1 MCAHFNSWE
10 QYKLHANVNIAYF
23 KHAYLEKEF
32 SSSSGCEAH
41 SQSTT
46 MLILQQPGYFVL
58 FTVLSSCTGR

>member
-23 KHAYLEKEF
+23 KHAYLEKKF
-32 SSSSGCEAH
+32 SSSSGCEAEIAKYYDV
-41 SQSTT
+41 
-46 MLILQQPGYFVL
+46 ILQQPGYFVL